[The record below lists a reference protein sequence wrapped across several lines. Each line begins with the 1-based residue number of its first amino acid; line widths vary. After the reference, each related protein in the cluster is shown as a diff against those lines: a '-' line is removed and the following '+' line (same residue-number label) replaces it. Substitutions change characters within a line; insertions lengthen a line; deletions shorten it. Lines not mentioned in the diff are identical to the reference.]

1 MAFPLGKV
9 LADQRDIL
17 LFRPFKPDLKQH
29 RLAYFAWGLF
39 VTWLAG
45 LGRYWDHPNA
55 EPWQYAGLGS
65 LAYVF
70 VLAIVLWA
78 MVAPLYPRNWSYSNV
93 LIFVMLT
100 SLPAVLYA
108 IPVEKFL
115 SPAAAQTANV
125 IFLAIVAG
133 WRVALLFAF
142 LKHAG
147 GLNGSR
153 AFVATF
159 LPLAGIVTALTVLN
173 LEKAV
178 FDIMGGGHEST
189 ANDAAYMILFLITV
203 LSVIASPFLL
213 IAYLVAAH
221 HARAEAKAAAV

>member
-1 MAFPLGKV
+1 MAFPLGKI

-17 LFRPFKPDLKQH
+17 LFRPFKPDLATH
-29 RLAYFAWGLF
+29 RWAYLAWGLC

-55 EPWQYAGLGS
+55 EPWQYIGLGS
-65 LAYVF
+65 VAYVF
-70 VLAIVLWA
+70 ILALVLWA
-78 MVAPLYPRNWSYSNV
+78 VAAPLRPRNWSYMGV

-115 SPAAAQTANV
+115 SPGGASTANML
-125 IFLAIVAG
+125 FLAVVAT
-133 WRVALLFAF
+133 WRVALLYVF
-142 LKHAG
+142 LKRAAG
-147 GLNGSR
+147 LAPAR

-178 FDIMGGGHEST
+178 FNIMGGGGST
-189 ANDAAYMILFLITV
+189 ANDAAYMVLLLITV
-203 LSVIASPFLL
+203 VSVCASPFLL
-213 IAYLVAAH
+213 IGWLVAVY
-221 HARAEAKAAAV
+221 RAQKSVKPA